1 MLTLKKLQ
9 NLYAMDDSKEPLRVV
24 FKSEETPLNA
34 SVDGRNLIDSYKGK
48 SIEEIKNNLTAN
60 KTPFEVAIEN
70 FQHDFNI
77 GTVVRNANAF
87 NARAVHI
94 IGKKHWNRRGAMKT
108 EVYLDVYHHKDVA
121 NFIAWSKANS
131 KHLIAIDNQ
140 EGSILLNNAEM
151 PKDSILIFG
160 NENDGL
166 SKEMIENCD
175 KMVAIEQFG
184 STRSVNVGVAS
195 GIIMYEFARRYRL

>member
-1 MLTLKKLQ
+1 
-9 NLYAMDDSKEPLRVV
+9 MDDSKEPLRVV
-24 FKSEETPLNA
+24 FKSEETPLSA

-48 SIEEIKNNLTAN
+48 SIEEIKNNLAAN

-108 EVYLDVYHHKDVA
+108 EVYLDVYHHKDVTS
-121 NFIAWSKANS
+121 FIAWSMGHRAFCLAMLRRS
-131 KHLIAIDNQ
+131 RCELACALRHSSRHGVSQ
-140 EGSILLNNAEM
+140 SILTNLAGKNFAKYF
-151 PKDSILIFG
+151 P
-160 NENDGL
+160 GL
-166 SKEMIENCD
+166 
-175 KMVAIEQFG
+175 G
-184 STRSVNVGVAS
+184 AS
-195 GIIMYEFARRYRL
+195 PIATLCTIAPLRHTTQLSFSLMR

>member
-1 MLTLKKLQ
+1 MLTLKRLQ
-9 NLYAMDDSKEPLRVV
+9 NLYAMDDSKEPLKVV
-24 FKSEETPLNA
+24 FKSEETPLSA

-48 SIEEIKNNLTAN
+48 SIEEIKNNLIAN

-121 NFIAWSKANS
+121 SFIAWSKANN

-140 EGSILLNNAEM
+140 EGSILL
-151 PKDSILIFG
+151 
-160 NENDGL
+160 NDGL

-195 GIIMYEFARRYRL
+195 GIIMYEFTRRHRL

>member
-9 NLYAMDDSKEPLRVV
+9 NLYAMDDSKEPLKVV
-24 FKSEETPLNA
+24 FKSEEAPLSA
-34 SVDGRNLIDSYKGK
+34 SLDHRNLIDNYKGK
-48 SIEEIKNNLTAN
+48 SIEEIKNNLATN

-108 EVYLDVYHHKDVA
+108 EVYLDVYYHKDVA
-121 NFIAWSKANS
+121 SFIAWSKANN
-131 KHLIAIDNQ
+131 KYLIAIDNQ

-166 SKEMIENCD
+166 SKEMIENCS

-195 GIIMYEFARRYRL
+195 GIIMYEFARRHRL

>member
-1 MLTLKKLQ
+1 
-9 NLYAMDDSKEPLRVV
+9 MDDSKEPLKVV
-24 FKSEETPLNA
+24 FKSEEAPLSA
-34 SVDGRNLIDSYKGK
+34 SLDHRNLIDNYKGK
-48 SIEEIKNNLTAN
+48 SIEEIKNNLATN

-108 EVYLDVYHHKDVA
+108 EVYLDVYYHKDVA
-121 NFIAWSKANS
+121 SFIAWSKANN
-131 KHLIAIDNQ
+131 KYLIAIDNQ

-166 SKEMIENCD
+166 SKEMIENCS

-195 GIIMYEFARRYRL
+195 GIIMYEFARRHRL